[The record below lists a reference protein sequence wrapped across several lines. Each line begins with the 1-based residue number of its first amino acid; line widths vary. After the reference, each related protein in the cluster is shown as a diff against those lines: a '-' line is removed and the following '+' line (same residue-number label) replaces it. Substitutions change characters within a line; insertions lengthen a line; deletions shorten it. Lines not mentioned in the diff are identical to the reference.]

1 MPPKTSLLDVV
12 EILAM
17 LIATGVAYYWV
28 CGHFMDR
35 PDTPIPPGSKSVLR
49 LATPPVRDDSEVVS
63 SRRAA

>member
-28 CGHFMDR
+28 CGHFVDR
-35 PDTPIPPGSKSVLR
+35 PETPIPPGSKTILR
-49 LATPPVRDDSEVVS
+49 LATPPVTDHAEVVS
-63 SRRAA
+63 PRRAA